1 MILKRRNPSAAS
13 SSKNVP
19 ALSGPR
25 CTMVFIIFSSTCSL
39 FSIAP
44 TNPVNPHMYCSP
56 SIFLLFH
63 SCCLLFTQRR
73 CRNCHTDVTLT
84 LYPHL
89 FIKTTCFFL
98 LNFPCTLCLLT
109 ITVPSHIKFRIDRIE
124 ILTVQ
129 IILHD
134 SKTFTKALVMHDFT
148 LTQETNRITH
158 FRIFY
163 ET

>member
-1 MILKRRNPSAAS
+1 
-13 SSKNVP
+13 
-19 ALSGPR
+19 
-25 CTMVFIIFSSTCSL
+25 
-39 FSIAP
+39 
-44 TNPVNPHMYCSP
+44 MYCSP

-134 SKTFTKALVMHDFT
+134 SKTFTKSLVMHDFT
-148 LTQETNRITH
+148 LSQERIGSHTSGS
-158 FRIFY
+158 FTRRKILSYVVLAFCSAAISSCRSVIGSPFD
-163 ET
+163 